1 MAQRS
6 SPEGLRR
13 LTNTGAAQIIKLRS
27 EIMNIE
33 EFNNLS
39 DEQKAA
45 FLETA
50 TANTRQIDDL
60 TAERDSLR
68 NENVQLN
75 GQIENNSKELKATK
89 ELNFT
94 LARKIN
100 VSESKDDET
109 ILYEFMKGYRT
120 R

>member
-1 MAQRS
+1 
-6 SPEGLRR
+6 
-13 LTNTGAAQIIKLRS
+13 
-27 EIMNIE
+27 MNFE
-33 EFNNLS
+33 DFNKLS
-39 DEQKAA
+39 DEEKAA

-50 TANTRQIDDL
+50 NNTAKQVEDL
-60 TAERDSLR
+60 TAERDSLK
-68 NENVQLN
+68 NENDQLT
-75 GQIENNSKELKATK
+75 GQIANNSKELKATK

-120 R
+120 

>member
-1 MAQRS
+1 M
-6 SPEGLRR
+6 
-13 LTNTGAAQIIKLRS
+13 KL
-27 EIMNIE
+27 ED
-33 EFNNLS
+33 FNNLS
-39 DEQKAA
+39 EEEKNA

-50 TANTRQIDDL
+50 VNNTKQIEDL
-60 TAERDSLR
+60 TAERDSLK
-68 NENVQLN
+68 NENTQLS
-75 GQIENNSKELKATK
+75 GQIQNTSKELKSTK

-120 R
+120 

>member
-1 MAQRS
+1 
-6 SPEGLRR
+6 
-13 LTNTGAAQIIKLRS
+13 
-27 EIMNIE
+27 MNFE
-33 EFNNLS
+33 DFNKLS
-39 DEQKAA
+39 DEEKAA
-45 FLETA
+45 FFETA
-50 TANTRQIDDL
+50 ATNAKQLEDL

-68 NENVQLN
+68 NENDQLN
-75 GQIENNSKELKATK
+75 TQIANSSKELKATK

-120 R
+120 

>member
-1 MAQRS
+1 M
-6 SPEGLRR
+6 
-13 LTNTGAAQIIKLRS
+13 KL
-27 EIMNIE
+27 ED
-33 EFNNLS
+33 FNNLS
-39 DEQKAA
+39 EEEKNA

-50 TANTRQIDDL
+50 ASNTKQIEDL
-60 TAERDSLR
+60 TAERDSLK

-75 GQIENNSKELKATK
+75 GQIQNTSKELKSTK

-120 R
+120 